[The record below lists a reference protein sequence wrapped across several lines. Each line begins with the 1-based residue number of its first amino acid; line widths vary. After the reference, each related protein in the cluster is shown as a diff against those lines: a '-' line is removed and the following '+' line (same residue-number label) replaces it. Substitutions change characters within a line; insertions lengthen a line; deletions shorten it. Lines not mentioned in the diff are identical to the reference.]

1 MTTTPFRVIIST
13 TKGKEELTM
22 AIIVKR
28 NEEKQ
33 GKIKITESSYSLK
46 WNMGE
51 PEGDKVDK
59 VVESFHLVN
68 DDFPNCRAHD
78 KNLTANEMIA
88 IYEYMKKVM
97 EGA

>member
-1 MTTTPFRVIIST
+1 
-13 TKGKEELTM
+13 M

-28 NEEKQ
+28 NEEKLS
-33 GKIKITESSYSLK
+33 KIKISESSYSLK

-59 VVESFHLVN
+59 IVSSFHLVN
-68 DDFPNCRAHD
+68 DNLPNCRAHD
-78 KNLTANEMIA
+78 KGLTADEMIA
-88 IYEYMKKVM
+88 IYEYMKKVV

>member
-1 MTTTPFRVIIST
+1 MTKAKPRVIIST

-68 DDFPNCRAHD
+68 DDFPNCRAH
-78 KNLTANEMIA
+78 NNPLTANEMIA
-88 IYEYMKKVM
+88 IYEYMKKV
-97 EGA
+97 EERA

>member
-1 MTTTPFRVIIST
+1 
-13 TKGKEELTM
+13 M

-68 DDFPNCRAHD
+68 DNLPNCRAHD
-78 KNLTANEMIA
+78 KTLTANEMIA
-88 IYEYMKKVM
+88 IYEYMKKVV

>member
-1 MTTTPFRVIIST
+1 
-13 TKGKEELTM
+13 M

-33 GKIKITESSYSLK
+33 SKIKISELSYSLK
-46 WNMGE
+46 WNIGE

-59 VVESFHLVN
+59 IVESFCLVN
-68 DDFPNCRAHD
+68 DDFPNCRAHE
-78 KNLTANEMIA
+78 KVLTANEMIA
-88 IYEYMKKVM
+88 VYEYMKKIV

>member
-1 MTTTPFRVIIST
+1 
-13 TKGKEELTM
+13 M

-28 NEEKQ
+28 NEEQ
-33 GKIKITESSYSLK
+33 QSKIKISEMSYSLK

-59 VVESFHLVN
+59 IVSSFYLIN
-68 DDFPNCRAHD
+68 DNLPNCRAHE
-78 KNLTANEMIA
+78 KALTADEMIA

-97 EGA
+97 ERA

>member
-1 MTTTPFRVIIST
+1 
-13 TKGKEELTM
+13 M

-33 GKIKITESSYSLK
+33 NKIKISEMSYSLK

-59 VVESFHLVN
+59 IVTSFYLVN
-68 DDFPNCRAHD
+68 DSLPNCRAHE
-78 KNLTANEMIA
+78 KALTADEMIA
-88 IYEYMKKVM
+88 IYEYMKKVV
-97 EGA
+97 EE

>member
-1 MTTTPFRVIIST
+1 
-13 TKGKEELTM
+13 M
-22 AIIVKR
+22 AIVVKR

-33 GKIKITESSYSLK
+33 GKIKISELSYSLK
-46 WNMGE
+46 WNFGE

-68 DDFPNCRAHD
+68 DDFPNSRAHD
-78 KNLTANEMIA
+78 KTLTANEMIA
-88 IYEYMKKVM
+88 IYEYMKKVV

>member
-1 MTTTPFRVIIST
+1 
-13 TKGKEELTM
+13 M

-33 GKIKITESSYSLK
+33 NKIKISELSYSLK

-51 PEGDKVDK
+51 TNRDKVDK

-68 DDFPNCRAHD
+68 ANFPNCRAHD
-78 KNLTANEMIA
+78 KTLTANEMLA
-88 IYEYMKKVM
+88 IYEYMKKVV

>member
-1 MTTTPFRVIIST
+1 
-13 TKGKEELTM
+13 M

-51 PEGDKVDK
+51 PEGDKV
-59 VVESFHLVN
+59 VESFHLVN
-68 DDFPNCRAHD
+68 DNFPNCRAHD
-78 KNLTANEMIA
+78 KTLTANEMIA
-88 IYEYMKKVM
+88 IYEYMKKVV

>member
-59 VVESFHLVN
+59 VVESFHLIN
-68 DDFPNCRAHD
+68 DNLPNCRAHD
-78 KNLTANEMIA
+78 KTLTANEMIA
-88 IYEYMKKVM
+88 IYEYMKKVV

>member
-78 KNLTANEMIA
+78 KTLTANEMIA
-88 IYEYMKKVM
+88 IYEYMTKVVK
-97 EGA
+97 GA

>member
-1 MTTTPFRVIIST
+1 
-13 TKGKEELTM
+13 M

-33 GKIKITESSYSLK
+33 SKIKISELSYSLK
-46 WNMGE
+46 WNIGE

-68 DDFPNCRAHD
+68 DDFTNCRAHE
-78 KNLTANEMIA
+78 KTLTANEMIA
-88 IYEYMKKVM
+88 IYEYMKKIVKR
-97 EGA
+97 G